1 MTSIST
7 GRPLERREYSGESH
21 MALTRTLVMTRGS
34 NGAPL
39 FASLGTAESTAAAI
53 KALESAETWGQF
65 LHALPPHLA
74 DQVREGFD
82 EGELPDAA
90 DDFDPSDVPGV
101 ENGDFPAWINS
112 TMLRELP
119 KQVIERFGNTAD
131 SALNGPSVE
140 FDAKDLPAIVAA
152 LHELGF
158 TVSERPDLVL
168 TMESDGHDAIGCPEP
183 PACEALT
190 TMATSAERAQ
200 RAIAA
205 GSPECPVDCLE
216 RLILEFPSQ
225 VLANAALHVCVA
237 ADPRLL
243 TSWRPTSLAILATSC
258 ERELA
263 EVALRGAATDPG
275 PRDWLPGFLTWWR
288 GRGRP
293 PFDPHAHSVAL
304 HPADCALPLQTE
316 QQLRALAHLAAVSG
330 YQEVTLLQ
338 WHNRSTDSAGS
349 ETTGI
354 LADSGAEEDELDACW
369 RALMSTTIDDFDKG
383 DRSERWLK
391 IRQRDAIE
399 IGVED
404 SSQLGFE
411 VLLESADSPA
421 VFVNDLSDVAP
432 RAPVCR
438 DGVVSAWERASAI
451 AQTVAQEGILV
462 WACSRVV
469 DIDGLF
475 EAAEGDGP
483 VIASLHASPCGEF
496 SDDCD
501 EADAH
506 ASVARIVAQ
515 SVHDASPDL
524 MSEYLESVEIEQ
536 IHDPESAAAMAQ
548 LAKEILIHAFGEPS
562 EAIGHVSVGESADI
576 AMIFINGHLERIFG
590 FGALQV
596 TYRAECRI
604 ELDKVTPRTPK

>member
-1 MTSIST
+1 
-7 GRPLERREYSGESH
+7 
-21 MALTRTLVMTRGS
+21 MAITRTLVMTIGS

-39 FASLGTAESTAAAI
+39 FATLRTAESTAAAI

-74 DQVREGFD
+74 DEVRDGFD

-90 DDFDPSDVPGV
+90 DAFDPSDVPGV
-101 ENGDFPAWINS
+101 EDGDFPAWINS

-152 LHELGF
+152 LRECGF
-158 TVSERPDLVL
+158 TVIERPDLVL
-168 TMESDGHDAIGCPEP
+168 TMESDGQDAIGCPEP
-183 PACEALT
+183 PACETLT
-190 TMATSAERAQ
+190 TMATSADRAQ

-225 VLANAALHVCVA
+225 VLTNAALHVCVA
-237 ADPRLL
+237 ADPSLL
-243 TSWRPTSLAILATSC
+243 MSWQPLSLAILATSC

-288 GRGRP
+288 KRGRP

-316 QQLRALAHLAAVSG
+316 QQLRAIAHLAAISG
-330 YQEVTLLQ
+330 YQEVMLLK
-338 WHNRSTDSAGS
+338 GS
-349 ETTGI
+349 EATGT

-369 RALMSTTIDDFDKG
+369 RALLSTAFDDFDKG
-383 DRSERWLK
+383 DRSDVWLN

-399 IGVED
+399 IGFED

-411 VLLESADSPA
+411 VLLESDDSPA
-421 VFVNDLSDVAP
+421 VFVNDLSDVAH
-432 RAPVCR
+432 RAPVSR
-438 DGVVSAWERASAI
+438 DGVVSAWARASAI

-462 WACSRVV
+462 WACNRTV
-469 DIDGLF
+469 DIDGLW
-475 EAAEGDGP
+475 EATEGDGP
-483 VIASLHASPCGEF
+483 VIASLHASPCDEY

-515 SVHDASPDL
+515 SVHDASPHL
-524 MSEYLESVEIEQ
+524 MSEVLESVEINQ
-536 IHDPESAAAMAQ
+536 IPDPESAAALAQ

-576 AMIFINGHLERIFG
+576 AMIFINGNLERVFG
-590 FGALQV
+590 FNALQV
-596 TYRAECRI
+596 HSRAKYRI
-604 ELDKVTPRTPK
+604 ELDEVTPRTPK